1 MGIALLHD
9 LKGGEILKEPVIV
22 DKEVLI
28 PAGTSLKQ
36 EYISLMETLG
46 IEAVVVIDPSG
57 VEENSFFQKEKEE
70 FVEQV
75 RKILEKHIFGK
86 KDSLKELAPLAENII
101 QKIAILDEGEA
112 YDYKVRNTDLYE
124 HTVMTTALSI
134 LLAKELKLSSKIQL
148 EIAIGCLLHDI
159 GLRYVTVDYVNR
171 SLEERS
177 DTELFEFKKHTVLGY
192 TALESEKWIP
202 NQSKM
207 MVLSHHER
215 KNGSGYPLKQKNK
228 EIGCK
233 IIQVCD
239 TFDCMVSGMECKRCS
254 LEEALTY
261 IEEQS
266 GILFEK
272 EIVDILLKIIKK
284 RK

>member
-22 DKEVLI
+22 NGDILI

-36 EYISLMETLG
+36 EYINLMETLG
-46 IEAVVVIDPSG
+46 IEAVVVIEPCG

-75 RKILEKHIFGK
+75 RKILENHIFGK
-86 KDSLKELAPLAENII
+86 KDSLKELAPLAENVI
-101 QKIAILDEGEA
+101 QKIAILDEADA
-112 YDYKVRNTDLYE
+112 YDYKERNTDLYE
-124 HTVMTTALSI
+124 HTVMTTALSV
-134 LLAKELKLSSKIQL
+134 LLAKKLKLSLEVQR

-215 KNGSGYPLKQKNK
+215 KDGSGYPLKQKNK
-228 EIGCK
+228 EIGCQ

-239 TFDCMVSGMECKRCS
+239 TFDCMISGMECKRCS
-254 LEEALTY
+254 LKEARAYL
-261 IEEQS
+261 EEQS

-272 EIVDILLKIIKK
+272 EIVDILLKVIK
-284 RK
+284 

>member
-22 DKEVLI
+22 NGDILI

-36 EYISLMETLG
+36 EYINLMETLG
-46 IEAVVVIDPSG
+46 IEAVVIIEPCG

-75 RKILEKHIFGK
+75 RKILENHIFGK
-86 KDSLKELAPLAENII
+86 KDSLKELAPLAENVI
-101 QKIAILDEGEA
+101 QKIAILDEADA
-112 YDYKVRNTDLYE
+112 YDYKERNTDLYE
-124 HTVMTTALSI
+124 HTVMTTALSV
-134 LLAKELKLSSKIQL
+134 LLAKKLKLSLEVQR

-215 KNGSGYPLKQKNK
+215 KDGSGYPLKQKNK
-228 EIGCK
+228 EIGCQ

-239 TFDCMVSGMECKRCS
+239 TFDCMISGMECKRCS
-254 LEEALTY
+254 LKEARAYL
-261 IEEQS
+261 EEQS

-272 EIVDILLKIIKK
+272 EIVDILLKVIK
-284 RK
+284 

>member
-22 DKEVLI
+22 NGDILI

-36 EYISLMETLG
+36 EYINLMETLG
-46 IEAVVVIDPSG
+46 IEAVVVIEPCG
-57 VEENSFFQKEKEE
+57 VEENFFFQKEKEE

-75 RKILEKHIFGK
+75 RKILENHIFGK
-86 KDSLKELAPLAENII
+86 KDSLKELAPLAENVI
-101 QKIAILDEGEA
+101 QKIAILDEADA
-112 YDYKVRNTDLYE
+112 YDYKERNTDLYE
-124 HTVMTTALSI
+124 HTVMTTALSV
-134 LLAKELKLSSKIQL
+134 LLAKKLKLSLEVQR

-215 KNGSGYPLKQKNK
+215 KDGSGYPLKQKNK
-228 EIGCK
+228 EIGCQ

-239 TFDCMVSGMECKRCS
+239 TFDCMISGMECKRCS
-254 LEEALTY
+254 LKEARAYL
-261 IEEQS
+261 EEQS

-272 EIVDILLKIIKK
+272 EIVDILLKVIK
-284 RK
+284 

>member
-22 DKEVLI
+22 NGDILI

-36 EYISLMETLG
+36 EYINLMETLG
-46 IEAVVVIDPSG
+46 IEAVVVIEPCG

-75 RKILEKHIFGK
+75 RKILENHIFGK
-86 KDSLKELAPLAENII
+86 KDSLKELAPLAENVI
-101 QKIAILDEGEA
+101 QKIAILDEADA
-112 YDYKVRNTDLYE
+112 YDYKERNTDLYE
-124 HTVMTTALSI
+124 HTVMTTALSV
-134 LLAKELKLSSKIQL
+134 LLAKELKLSLEVQR

-215 KNGSGYPLKQKNK
+215 KDGSGYPLKQKNK
-228 EIGCK
+228 EIGCQ

-239 TFDCMVSGMECKRCS
+239 TFDCMISGMECKRCS
-254 LEEALTY
+254 LKEARAYL
-261 IEEQS
+261 EEQS

-272 EIVDILLKIIKK
+272 EIVDILLKVIKQK
-284 RK
+284 E

>member
-22 DKEVLI
+22 NGDILI

-36 EYISLMETLG
+36 EYINLMETLG
-46 IEAVVVIDPSG
+46 IEAVVVIEPCG

-75 RKILEKHIFGK
+75 RKILENHIFGK
-86 KDSLKELAPLAENII
+86 KDSLKELAPLAENVI
-101 QKIAILDEGEA
+101 QKIAILDEADA
-112 YDYKVRNTDLYE
+112 YDYKERNTDLYE
-124 HTVMTTALSI
+124 HTVMTTALSV
-134 LLAKELKLSSKIQL
+134 LLAKELKLSLEVQR

-215 KNGSGYPLKQKNK
+215 KDGSGYPLKQKNK
-228 EIGCK
+228 EIGCQ

-239 TFDCMVSGMECKRCS
+239 TFDCMISGMECKRCS
-254 LEEALTY
+254 LKEARAYL
-261 IEEQS
+261 EEQN

-272 EIVDILLKIIKK
+272 EIVDILLKVIKQK
-284 RK
+284 E